1 MNLSV
6 AQQAQLRHEIKHSD
20 DVNVYRRATALLAV
34 HEGQPVSQVARLL
47 RVTRQSIY
55 KWIATYGETEHELDL
70 KDAERSGRPTLW
82 TQELQRLLEESLQ
95 QTPGWIGYPA
105 PHWTVKL
112 LREHL
117 VTRAARQLSE
127 ETVRRK
133 LRGLGYVW
141 KRRRYVLPGNPQP
154 DASMTVSVKG
164 EQ

>member
-20 DVNVYRRATALLAV
+20 SVNVYRRATALLAV
-34 HEGQPVSQVARLL
+34 HEGQPVSQVAKLL
-47 RVTRQSIY
+47 GVTRQSIY
-55 KWIATYGETEHELDL
+55 KWIATYGQMEHELDL
-70 KDAERSGRPTLW
+70 KDAERCGRPSLW
-82 TQELQRLLEESLQ
+82 TEEMQRLLEESLR
-95 QTPGWIGYPA
+95 QTPGQTGYPA

-117 VTRAARQLSE
+117 VSRAARQLSD

-141 KRRRYVLPGNPQP
+141 KSRRYVLPGSPQR
-154 DASMTVSVKG
+154 ASAG
-164 EQ
+164 QQA